1 MIEINEEKLNI
12 TAPETGLCISQMQPF
27 LKLVSSEPYKWQQ
40 DKINK
45 QLDRICRFMKVAK
58 TFDGNGK
65 SHFTILPEYSI
76 PGIKGIYRINQFLT
90 GSSWPSETILIGGV
104 DGLSKDE
111 YTNICN
117 NTISFVSPVNAPD
130 KVEDGKWVNCC
141 ITWVKERNG
150 ELKQWIQPKISP
162 SWPEKNITHSKM
174 FCGHSVNLFT
184 MKFSNNT
191 DCKFLSLICFDW
203 IGAINGIENGIF
215 GILHKVNKLWQ
226 KTNSRKDINL
236 VFVLQH
242 NEEPNHRDF
251 LENAR
256 KFFED
261 RDTIPFIVRDQSVLF
276 FTNTAGR
283 NAPGKS
289 NKYGYSSLIA
299 SYSSP
304 YVNQNC
310 CPVCFSSDNEKFKNS
325 ANLGRCKVALFREN
339 GACFHLFK
347 FFPPPFIAASPRG
360 RCLFLDE
367 AKVSLSMK
375 ELMTQGSREVQ

>member
-310 CPVCFSSDNEKFKNS
+310 CPVCFSSYNEKFKNS